1 MFSLS
6 LGSSQIKIVQ
16 KFLNKDGIG
25 ISDCRAEVFVIC
37 KHPATCIVNLMPL
50 LTQEVAFCVSCFFSE
65 LFLLN
70 EMRRNGSHMLYHSIF
85 YFFKSLFKY
94 LKKLE
99 ISVQP
104 LKKKCYFLHKLS
116 AFRRLYLLSIFLE
129 LFIIKLENLLL
140 FEVALGFY
148 LFYQYL

>member
-1 MFSLS
+1 MCSLS
-6 LGSSQIKIVQ
+6 LGSSQIKMVQ

-50 LTQEVAFCVSCFFSE
+50 LTQEVAFCMSCFFSE
-65 LFLLN
+65 FFLLN
-70 EMRRNGSHMLYHSIF
+70 EMRRKGSHMLYHSIF

-104 LKKKCYFLHKLS
+104 LKRKMLFFTQLESFPQTLSFIYFFGIIHYQTRNS
-116 AFRRLYLLSIFLE
+116 FAF
-129 LFIIKLENLLL
+129 
-140 FEVALGFY
+140 
-148 LFYQYL
+148 